1 MKEFINKVKDF
12 FHWVSEKGVRVFV
25 SILVLVFV
33 VLPVIILV
41 TIFALVNKPSIG
53 IPYAVDSYSNVG
65 GVSGSWKTVS
75 FDDAVSKEAVFA
87 PSVVIG
93 QNASSPV
100 LPFDKKIIKNG
111 SLSLVVKNTE
121 KSLGEIESIAR
132 NFEGFIENSNIYE
145 ISDGEK
151 TGSVSLRVP
160 SKNFSETLNAL
171 KKIAIKVSNE
181 TVSSNDVT
189 AQYVDL
195 EAEINNYKAEEKQYR
210 EIMARAVKIE
220 DVLNVASRLA
230 DVRGKIDRAEAQL
243 NYLARQV
250 DMSTINVSLT
260 GEAEV
265 KVFGIVWRPLT
276 IIKQSIKAMFA
287 DLAGFVDW
295 LIRFLFNLPIL
306 VLKLAFGVLI
316 IFVVVKVFKKLIKY
330 FWK

>member
-25 SILVLVFV
+25 AILVLVFV
-33 VLPVIILV
+33 VLPTIILV
-41 TIFALVNKPSIG
+41 TIFVLINKPSMG

-65 GVSGSWKTVS
+65 VLSERVKMVS
-75 FDDAVSKEAVFA
+75 FDSAVSNKAVFA
-87 PSVVIG
+87 PTVVVG

-276 IIKQSIKAMFA
+276 VIKQSIKAMFA

-316 IFVVVKVFKKLIKY
+316 IFVVVKLFKKLIKY